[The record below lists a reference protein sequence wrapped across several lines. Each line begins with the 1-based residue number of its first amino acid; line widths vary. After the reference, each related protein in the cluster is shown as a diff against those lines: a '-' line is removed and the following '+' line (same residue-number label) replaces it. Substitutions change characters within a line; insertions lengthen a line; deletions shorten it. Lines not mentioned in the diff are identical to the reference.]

1 MTDAVEPPSLPVIDA
16 VTDYEKIE
24 RIGEGTFG
32 IVCAWRHAHA
42 CQHTTQLPQ
51 TRRGNAALGKLWH

>member
-1 MTDAVEPPSLPVIDA
+1 MQQDEDAGQPEQRSLPVLDS

-32 IVCAWRHAHA
+32 VVCEW
-42 CQHTTQLPQ
+42 PWP
-51 TRRGNAALGKLWH
+51 RR